1 MKRFFTILMGMLGMV
16 TTSCA
21 QADSIRSVK
30 ADEFEKEIKDRHVQL
45 VDVRTA
51 DEYAGGFI
59 AGALNIDVFD
69 GQFMQKADKALDK
82 AKPVYVYCRSGKRS
96 MSAARKLARAG
107 YRVVTL
113 EGGIMG
119 WQAAGKAVVR

>member
-30 ADEFEKEIKDRHVQL
+30 AGEFEKEIKDRHVQI

-51 DEYAGGFI
+51 DAQFI
-59 AGALNIDVFD
+59 
-69 GQFMQKADKALDK
+69 QKADKVLDK

-107 YRVVTL
+107 YRVVNL

>member
-30 ADEFEKEIKDRHVQL
+30 AGEFEKEIKDRHVQL

-69 GQFMQKADKALDK
+69 GQFMQKATRRLTRQNRFMCIAV
-82 AKPVYVYCRSGKRS
+82 AANGRCRPPESWPVQ
-96 MSAARKLARAG
+96 A
-107 YRVVTL
+107 T
-113 EGGIMG
+113 G
-119 WQAAGKAVVR
+119 W

>member
-1 MKRFFTILMGMLGMV
+1 MKKLFTILMGMLGMV
-16 TTSCA
+16 SVSCA
-21 QADSIRSVK
+21 KGDSIQSVNVN
-30 ADEFEKEIKDRHVQL
+30 EFEKQIKNKHVQL

-69 GQFMQKADKALDK
+69 AQFIQKADKVLDK

-107 YRVVTL
+107 YRVVNL

>member
-30 ADEFEKEIKDRHVQL
+30 AGEFEKEIKDRHVQL
-45 VDVRTA
+45 

-69 GQFMQKADKALDK
+69 GQFIQKADKALDK

-107 YRVVTL
+107 YRVVNL

>member
-30 ADEFEKEIKDRHVQL
+30 AGEFEKEIKDRHVQL

-59 AGALNIDVFD
+59 ANTEGRQGA
-69 GQFMQKADKALDK
+69 
-82 AKPVYVYCRSGKRS
+82 
-96 MSAARKLARAG
+96 
-107 YRVVTL
+107 
-113 EGGIMG
+113 
-119 WQAAGKAVVR
+119 